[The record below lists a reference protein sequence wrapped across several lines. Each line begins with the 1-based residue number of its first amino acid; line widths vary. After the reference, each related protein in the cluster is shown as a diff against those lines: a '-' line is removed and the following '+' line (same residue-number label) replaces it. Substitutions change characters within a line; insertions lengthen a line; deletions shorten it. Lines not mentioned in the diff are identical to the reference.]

1 MATATAPTT
10 GARSRADAAPR
21 NVRAGRSRVNGTFW
35 LMLVPSLVLF
45 TLAITVPAIMG
56 ITLSFT
62 DSVGFGEFSWVGL
75 TNYVAMFSDPAI
87 LSAYTFTIG
96 FALVTVLVV
105 NVVAFL
111 LAVLLTSKIRG
122 KVVLR
127 AIFVLPMVISG
138 IIIAY
143 VFSFLF
149 ANSLPQLGAWIGI
162 EPLASSLLANP
173 DLAWLTIVFVTA
185 WQGIPSA
192 LLIYIAGILSIP
204 GEVYEAAAMDG
215 ASPARRLVSITLP
228 LVAGYVIINLI
239 IGFKNHLN
247 AYDIIVGLTNGGP
260 GTSTRSVAMT
270 IFSGFTGGD
279 YAYQMAN
286 ATVFFLI
293 AVVLAVL
300 QLRTTRGKAAF

>member
-1 MATATAPTT
+1 MATATAGPRTRPRDEAAPTN
-10 GARSRADAAPR
+10 ARS
-21 NVRAGRSRVNGTFW
+21 GRRPANRTFY
-35 LMLVPSLVLF
+35 LMLVPTLVLF
-45 TLAITVPAIMG
+45 TLAITVPAVMG

-62 DSVGFGEFSWVGL
+62 DSVGFGEFQFIGL
-75 TNYVAMFSDPAI
+75 TNYIAMVSDPAI
-87 LSAYTFTIG
+87 LSSYAFTIG

-105 NVVAFL
+105 NVIAFL
-111 LAVLLTSKIRG
+111 LAVLLTSRIRG

-143 VFSFLF
+143 VFGFLF
-149 ANSLPQLGAWIGI
+149 SNSLPQLGTALGI

-185 WQGIPSA
+185 WQSIPSA

-204 GEVYEAAAMDG
+204 GEVYEAASMDG
-215 ASPARRLVSITLP
+215 ASPARRLRSITLP
-228 LVAGYVIINLI
+228 LVAGYVVINLV

-300 QLRTTRGKAAF
+300 QLRLTRGKAAF

>member
-1 MATATAPTT
+1 MATSTATRA
-10 GARSRADAAPR
+10 ARTRGTAASRPASATSR
-21 NVRAGRSRVNGTFW
+21 RSANGTFY
-35 LMLVPSLVLF
+35 LMLVPSVVLF
-45 TLAITVPAIMG
+45 TLAITVPAFMG

-62 DSVGFGEFSWVGL
+62 DSVGFGEYSWTGL
-75 TNYVAMFSDPAI
+75 TNYIAIFDDPAV
-87 LSAYTFTIG
+87 LSSYTFTIG

-111 LAVLLTSKIRG
+111 LAVLLTSKVRG

-143 VFSFLF
+143 VFGFLF
-149 ANSLPQLGAWIGI
+149 ANSLPQLGQALGVDW
-162 EPLASSLLANP
+162 LASSLLANE
-173 DLAWLTIVFVTA
+173 DLAWLTIVLVTA
-185 WQGIPSA
+185 WQAIPSA
-192 LLIYIAGILSIP
+192 LLIYIAGMLSIP
-204 GEVYEAAAMDG
+204 EEVYEAAAMDG
-215 ASPARRLVSITLP
+215 ASPWRRLFSITLP
-228 LVAGYVIINLI
+228 LVSGYVLINLI

-286 ATVFFLI
+286 ATIFFLI

-300 QLRTTRGKAAF
+300 QLRTTRGRDAF

>member
-1 MATATAPTT
+1 MATTAATRPSRTRSDAEPRR
-10 GARSRADAAPR
+10 GSANARS
-21 NVRAGRSRVNGTFW
+21 GVNRTFY

-62 DSVGFGEFSWVGL
+62 DSVGFGEFDWVGL

-87 LSAYTFTIG
+87 LSSYTFTVG

-105 NVVAFL
+105 NIVAFL
-111 LAVLLTSKIRG
+111 LAVLLTSRIRG

-149 ANSLPQLGAWIGI
+149 ANSLPQLGAWIGV

-185 WQGIPSA
+185 WQSIPSA

-260 GTSTRSVAMT
+260 GTATRSVAMT

-286 ATVFFLI
+286 ATIFFLI